1 MTFLETMNAKLIAVW
16 DSGKISTEEA
26 AVLYAIW
33 EAWGQNKKITQ
44 QQIADSER
52 FLGCHPKYE
61 ADIVAKKRD
70 STLRQV
76 RQLIRNLRIVHGVP
90 ILSDSKGYWIPYSIT
105 EASEYL
111 ERTEAFAKAQAAAWF
126 ETYRAMRD
134 TLNLTSSFFE
144 RLHPANASNQELVD
158 MADSETTKRLQYEK
172 DRAERDD
179 KIRMLYGA

>member
-1 MTFLETMNAKLIAVW
+1 MNFIETITAKLNAVW
-16 DSGKISTEEA
+16 ASGRISLEES

-33 EAWGQNKKITQ
+33 EAWGLQKKITQ

-61 ADIVAKKRD
+61 VDAVAKKRD

-76 RQLIRNLRIVHGVP
+76 RQLIRNLRITHGVP
-90 ILSDSKGYWIPYSIT
+90 ILSDPKGYWIPYSTT

-111 ERTEAFAKAQAAAWF
+111 ERAEAFAKAQAAAWF

-134 TLNLTSSFFE
+134 TLNITSSFFE
-144 RLHPANASNQELVD
+144 RLESGGIQINGGTINGELKEPE
-158 MADSETTKRLQYEK
+158 A
-172 DRAERDD
+172 
-179 KIRMLYGA
+179 